1 MIWKLNQPCKCG
13 WGLQTQGLKEI
24 SVNLKENRVEISK
37 DWMQT
42 ESWTPMSSHIQ

>member
-1 MIWKLNQPCKCG
+1 MIWKLNQPCKCER
-13 WGLQTQGLKEI
+13 GLQTQGLKE

-42 ESWTPMSSHIQ
+42 ESWTPMCSHIH